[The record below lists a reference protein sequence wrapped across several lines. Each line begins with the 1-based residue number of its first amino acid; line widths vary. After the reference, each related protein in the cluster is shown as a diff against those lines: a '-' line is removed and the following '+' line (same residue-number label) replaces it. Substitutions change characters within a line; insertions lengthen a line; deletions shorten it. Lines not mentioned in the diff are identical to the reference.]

1 MNNNLFEKFKAL
13 NLPIGEYAIFGSGPM
28 AIRGLREPTDI
39 DLVVTEKFFEEL
51 EKSSQ
56 WKKEKSCLGS
66 DMLVH
71 REPRLEVEALTEWMP
86 GVWDIEG
93 LIKNADIIDGL
104 AFVKLEEVLR
114 WKKMRDKEKDKKDT
128 EAIEEYLNKKI

>member
-1 MNNNLFEKFKAL
+1 MNNDLFEKFKAL

-28 AIRGLREPTDI
+28 AIRGLRKSSDI
-39 DLVVTEKFFEEL
+39 DLVVTDKFFKEL
-51 EKSSQ
+51 EKLPQ

-66 DMLVH
+66 DMLI
-71 REPRLEVEALTEWMP
+71 RRDSELEVEALMEWMP
-86 GVWDIEG
+86 GAWDIEG

-114 WKKMRDKEKDKKDT
+114 WKKMRDKEKDKKDI
-128 EAIEEYLNKKI
+128 ELIEEYLMKK